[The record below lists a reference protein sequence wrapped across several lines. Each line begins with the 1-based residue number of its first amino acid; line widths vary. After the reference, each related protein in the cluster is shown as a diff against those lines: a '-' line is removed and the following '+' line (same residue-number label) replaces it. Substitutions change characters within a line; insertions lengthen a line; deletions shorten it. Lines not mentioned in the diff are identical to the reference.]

1 MMKQQKTDM
10 AGRRRSAGFSI
21 VEVLVALLVLAIG
34 LLGLAALQAQG
45 LRFNHDAYVR
55 TQATHLAYDII
66 DRMRANRANAAAYT
80 AGDPGFQCDPTT
92 ASVNM
97 DLSCWYESL
106 GVALPGGDGVITA
119 NGAANFYDITV
130 RWIDRTPRD
139 FGGTVR
145 APSTA
150 GECGTIAG
158 RFWDAG
164 NNTCM
169 VQQTWTVWP

>member
-1 MMKQQKTDM
+1 MMNKQVFVNSKH
-10 AGRRRSAGFSI
+10 RRSSGFSI
-21 VEVLVALLVLAIG
+21 IEVLVALLVLAIG

-66 DRMRANRANAAAYT
+66 DRMRANRTNVAAYT
-80 AGDPGFQCDPTT
+80 TPDPGLACDPTD

-106 GVALPGGDGVITA
+106 AAALPGGDGLITA

-130 RWIDRTPRD
+130 RWVDRTPRD
-139 FGGTVR
+139 FGGAVR
-145 APSTA
+145 APASA
-150 GECGTIAG
+150 ADCGTIAG
-158 RFWDAG
+158 RFWDAV
-164 NNTCM
+164 NSTCM
-169 VQQTWTVWP
+169 VQQSWTVWP